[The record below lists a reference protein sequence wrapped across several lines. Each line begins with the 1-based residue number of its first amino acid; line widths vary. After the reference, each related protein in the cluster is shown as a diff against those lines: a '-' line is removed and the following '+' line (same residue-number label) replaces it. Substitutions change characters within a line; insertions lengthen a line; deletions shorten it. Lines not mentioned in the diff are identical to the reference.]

1 MSSKKKLIFC
11 YEILSLRYAPFRNDR
26 VEVRYAPF
34 RNDRVEVRYAPFRN
48 DRAGV
53 RYAPFR
59 NDRMESC
66 SRSGDRRRL
75 YLSMVLDCVNSR

>member
-11 YEILSLRYAPFRNDR
+11 YEILSLRYAPFQNDR

-34 RNDRVEVRYAPFRN
+34 QN

-53 RYAPFR
+53 RYALFR
-59 NDRMESC
+59 N
-66 SRSGDRRRL
+66 SRGWC
-75 YLSMVLDCVNSR
+75 YLRKLIGSSYLLFNR